1 MKNILYEVVTWTWQK
16 YFGSISLSLHRKKA
30 DQRAMSDSRVQ
41 REITLF
47 QMTFEWKRASRVM
60 AVVPVSSF
68 IDFCPE
74 IQDGRVGCTTN
85 STKTKQNFGLRSRV
99 KRGFPNRQ
107 TRMSSW
113 GRRRTA
119 TNTGLLSEL
128 KIARSL
134 WLASLLYVMHAAFLS
149 PTMHLVPYNLA
160 MNDDF
165 YSLLN
170 RTPWRH
176 WGRRRRRGPRVNF
189 KCKRVFYFS
198 AMNKPS
204 WHSYFAK

>member
-1 MKNILYEVVTWTWQK
+1 MLPLSLSPLCRCRHSGTKIPSGIPHMPPPAAVARGNHQRRAQVAFSMKSILYEVVTWTWQK
-16 YFGSISLSLHRKKA
+16 YFGSISLSLHTKKA

-47 QMTFEWKRASRVM
+47 QMTFEWKRGSRVM

-74 IQDGRVGCTTN
+74 IQDGRAGCTTN
-85 STKTKQNFGLRSRV
+85 STKTKQIFGLRSRV

-113 GRRRTA
+113 NRRRTA

-134 WLASLLYVMHAAFLS
+134 WRA
-149 PTMHLVPYNLA
+149 
-160 MNDDF
+160 
-165 YSLLN
+165 
-170 RTPWRH
+170 
-176 WGRRRRRGPRVNF
+176 
-189 KCKRVFYFS
+189 
-198 AMNKPS
+198 
-204 WHSYFAK
+204 